1 MAVSVPHRST
11 ELAAGTATSSPRND
25 LALEELPGA
34 PDTLVEFHTGVTDMK
49 YMFFGAGG
57 FNYPIGQWNVGAVT
71 RMRSMFDSTRFNQ
84 PLSDWNVNEVRDM
97 YRMFRKAGKFNQDLS
112 DWNVR
117 PDCDFSAMFY
127 QAWDFQNGGNQDLSW
142 CTLFSDFYG
151 YNNGMFYK
159 SCDYGSGRH
168 DCGMVIMDEDGNCP
182 TPSPTPGPTP
192 RPVPQPTPKPTPIAA
207 PPLDLCW

>member
-25 LALEELPGA
+25 LALEESPGA

-97 YRMFRKAGKFNQDLS
+97 YLS
-112 DWNVR
+112 
-117 PDCDFSAMFY
+117 
-127 QAWDFQNGGNQDLSW
+127 LI
-142 CTLFSDFYG
+142 
-151 YNNGMFYK
+151 
-159 SCDYGSGRH
+159 H
-168 DCGMVIMDEDGNCP
+168 I
-182 TPSPTPGPTP
+182 
-192 RPVPQPTPKPTPIAA
+192 
-207 PPLDLCW
+207 